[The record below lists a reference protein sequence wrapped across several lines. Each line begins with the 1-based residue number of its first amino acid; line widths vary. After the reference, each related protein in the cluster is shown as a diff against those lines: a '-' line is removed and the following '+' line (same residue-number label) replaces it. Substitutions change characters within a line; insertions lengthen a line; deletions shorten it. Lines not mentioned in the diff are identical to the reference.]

1 MAGLHSDSDLIAFG
15 HVSGTAG
22 TQSSEALQIL
32 ESSASRELKR
42 TRELVEEASSAD
54 IASYFKGA
62 ELGELSPTTNSELV
76 SAAIAGGQ
84 WGFNALLSRLAS
96 TEVHQADYENVANE
110 LLEIVSPHAKF

>member
-1 MAGLHSDSDLIAFG
+1 MSPTRQVLKG
-15 HVSGTAG
+15 
-22 TQSSEALQIL
+22 SEALQIL

-42 TRELVEEASSAD
+42 TRELIEEASAAD

-84 WGFNALLSRLAS
+84 WGFNALL
-96 TEVHQADYENVANE
+96 
-110 LLEIVSPHAKF
+110 